1 MEKALFDKP
10 KILIVDDEPRMC
22 QSLMELLAGH
32 NYELNTA
39 NSAKEAIEYLN
50 KNYFDLIL
58 LNIGLPDMDGFQV
71 MDHINRQSPKTLII
85 VMTGHT
91 SMESAVKALRKGAYD
106 YLRKPFEPEKLLTT
120 VKIALNQQKVKKDGE
135 LAKEALRES
144 EERFRSIVE
153 NTNAGYF
160 FIDRDGLIQDV
171 NESWIKMYGYSS
183 FDEIVGKHF
192 TIIQKMEDVESAK
205 AFVKGIMRKDHK
217 YMTGEFRRK
226 CKDGSIGYHTF
237 SARPVSHFGEVIGIE
252 GFIIDS
258 TDRKLLEKSLQI
270 SKKEWESTFDAMSD
284 WVSVI
289 DLDHRILRSNR
300 SGEKF
305 LSIPLG
311 EMIGQTCYNLVHGSE
326 EPIPECP
333 LQKMLQTHERE
344 TIDLYVQ
351 EMNRWLR
358 ISIDPIMDED
368 GNLTKAVHI
377 VRDITEYKKM
387 EAEVLKAKKLESLG
401 TLAGGIAHDFN
412 NLLSAI
418 VGNIDLAKD
427 KIKHDRGVF
436 DNLNEVEKASMR
448 ASDLAAQL
456 ITFSKG
462 GKPIKKVASIG
473 ELVKNAVS
481 ATLSGSGINCEFSI
495 PDDLFPVEIDA
506 LQIKQVIRN
515 IVINAT
521 EAMNGKGTINVYCE
535 NAAVG
540 EKDRLPLKAEKYV
553 LLSIKDQGFGI
564 AAENLSKI
572 FDPYFST
579 KEMGPDKG
587 QGLGLATCY
596 SIIDKHDGFITA
608 ESEVAVGTTLFVY
621 LPASEK
627 KIEELEPVQKP
638 VSEKPVVGR
647 GKILVMDDERML
659 RNLIEQMLSPFGYD
673 VALAQ
678 DGTEAVELYR
688 SAMESGKPF
697 DAVILDLT
705 VKSGMGGKTAVQKLL
720 KIDPHVKAIVSS
732 GYHNDSVMTDFK
744 KYGFTATLAK
754 PYSMKALKDTLSK
767 VLMGKS
773 ADH

>member
-85 VMTGHT
+85 VMTGHA

-135 LAKEALRES
+135 LAKEALREN

-217 YMTGEFRRK
+217 YMTGEFSRK

-258 TDRKLLEKSLQI
+258 TERKLLEKSLQI

-289 DLDHRILRSNR
+289 DLDHQILRSNR

-311 EMIGQTCYNLVHGSE
+311 EMIGQTCYKLVHGSE

-333 LQKMLQTHERE
+333 LQKMLQTHEHE
-344 TIDLYVQ
+344 TVDLYVQ

-358 ISIDPIMDED
+358 VSIDPIMDED

-377 VRDITEYKKM
+377 VRDITEYKEM

-412 NLLSAI
+412 NLLSVI
-418 VGNIDLAKD
+418 VGNIELAKD
-427 KIKHDRGVF
+427 GIKYDLDVL
-436 DNLNEVEKASMR
+436 DNLKEVEKASIR

-456 ITFSKG
+456 ITFAKG
-462 GKPIKKVASIG
+462 GKPIKKAASIG

-481 ATLSGSGINCEFSI
+481 ASLSGSGINCEFSI

-521 EAMNGKGTINVYCE
+521 EAMNGKGIINVYCE

-540 EKDRLPLKAEKYV
+540 EKDRLPLKAGKYV
-553 LLSIKDQGFGI
+553 LLSIKDQGIGI
-564 AAENLSKI
+564 AAENLLKI
-572 FDPYFST
+572 FDPYYST
-579 KEMGPDKG
+579 KDMGADKG
-587 QGLGLATCY
+587 QGLGLATCH
-596 SIIDKHDGFITA
+596 SIIKKHDGFITA
-608 ESEVAVGTTLFVY
+608 ESELAVGTTLFVY

-627 KIEELEPVQKP
+627 KMIAPEPIKKL
-638 VSEKPVVGR
+638 VSEKPEVGR
-647 GKILVMDDERML
+647 GKILMMDDERML

-720 KIDPHVKAIVSS
+720 EINPHAKAIVSS
-732 GYHNDSVMTDFK
+732 GYFNDPVMTDYK
-744 KYGFTATLAK
+744 KYGFAAALPKPFTL
-754 PYSMKALKDTLSK
+754 KALKDTLSK
-767 VLMGKS
+767 VLIGKS
-773 ADH
+773 ADR